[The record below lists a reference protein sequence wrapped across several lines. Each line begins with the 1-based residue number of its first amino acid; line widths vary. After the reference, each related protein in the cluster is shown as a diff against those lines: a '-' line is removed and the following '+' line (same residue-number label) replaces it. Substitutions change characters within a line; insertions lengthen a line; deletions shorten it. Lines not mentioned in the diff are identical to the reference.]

1 MSASMLDRF
10 PSPQEEEQSQCP
22 ATPSR
27 RDEQNGHAPR
37 HRKAASTGGGRA
49 WTEEEVSNN
58 TPPGLILLY
67 VLTRKKGVVP
77 IANTQQQNAL
87 QTHRS
92 TSPKD

>member
-10 PSPQEEEQSQCP
+10 PSPQEEEQSQSP

-27 RDEQNGHAPR
+27 KDEQNGSAPR

-49 WTEEEVSNN
+49 WTEEEVSN
-58 TPPGLILLY
+58 TRGLTLLY
-67 VLTRKKGVVP
+67 VLTKEKGVVP
-77 IANTQQQNAL
+77 FANTQQQNAL